1 MYGLKPVG
9 VSGCFSPVPLNKKLI
24 PVLRLAVIPLLV
36 LGAVLAAWKLGYFR
50 LDHGRRLA
58 EAVIRFRTLPGAEF
72 FYVGTFAVIIAFV
85 LPAWIV
91 TLVGGAIF
99 GAWKGALL
107 AWVGALVGTVLS
119 HLLARHIAKAPMKRL
134 FGEHRL
140 LRRLREHDSVMELL
154 RLRILPVA
162 PFAVLDYV
170 AGVAGVSLRRLLLA
184 TMLGVI
190 PSVIAYAYVGS
201 ELIKG
206 IISQSD
212 ASRSALWIAAV
223 VTVGMLLLSVTPA
236 LVRKF
241 RD

>member
-1 MYGLKPVG
+1 LNPVK
-9 VSGCFSPVPLNKKLI
+9 VSDCFSPVPFNKKLV
-24 PVLRLAVIPLLV
+24 PGLRLAVIPLVV
-36 LGAVLAAWKLGYFR
+36 LCAVFAAWKMGYFR
-50 LDHGRRLA
+50 LDRGRQLVD
-58 EAVIRFRTLPGAEF
+58 AVVRIRSMPGSEF
-72 FYVGTFAVIIAFV
+72 FYVGAFAIIIAFV

-107 AWVGALVGTVLS
+107 AWIGALAGTVLS

-134 FGEHRL
+134 FGDHRL

-154 RLRILPVA
+154 RLRIMPVA

-190 PSVIAYAYVGS
+190 PSVVAYAFVGS
-201 ELIKG
+201 ELIRG
-206 IISQSD
+206 IISRSD
-212 ASRSALWIAAV
+212 ATRSALWIAGL
-223 VTVGMLLLSVTPA
+223 VTVGMLMLSVTPA

-241 RD
+241 RE

>member
-1 MYGLKPVG
+1 M
-9 VSGCFSPVPLNKKLI
+9 PLNKKLV
-24 PVLRLAVIPLLV
+24 PVLRLAVIPLV
-36 LGAVLAAWKLGYFR
+36 VLAAVFAAWKYGYFR
-50 LDHGRRLA
+50 LDRRIQLA
-58 EAVIRFRTLPGAEF
+58 EAVLRIRSMPGAEYL
-72 FYVGTFAVIIAFV
+72 YVGSFAVIIAFV

-91 TLVGGAIF
+91 TLLGGAVF

-107 AWVGALVGTVLS
+107 AWIGALAGTVLS

-154 RLRILPVA
+154 RLRIMPVA
-162 PFAVLDYV
+162 PFAVLDYA

-190 PSVIAYAYVGS
+190 PSVVAYAFVGS
-201 ELIKG
+201 ELIRG
-206 IISQSD
+206 IISRSD
-212 ASRSALWIAAV
+212 ATRNALWIAGAV
-223 VTVGMLLLSVTPA
+223 TLGMLLLSVTPA
-236 LVRKF
+236 LIRKL